1 MADRITVILPWG
13 SLLRAVA
20 VPEIDSLRHI
30 AQLCLPD
37 ATIEI
42 VFSYDQG
49 DAQAKAP
56 LGAGSLDE
64 QQHIATTLPPLYEQ
78 AALRIVAVEEIT
90 QATLAKYGTT
100 WAKRLTF
107 GRPRKVWRVRARYAG
122 RGDRS

>member
-1 MADRITVILPWG
+1 MADRVTVILPWG

-42 VFSYDQG
+42 VFSYDRG
-49 DAQAKAP
+49 DGREKAL

-64 QQHIATTLPPLYEQ
+64 PHVVATLPPLYEQ
-78 AALRIVAVEEIT
+78 AGLRIVAAEEIT
-90 QATLAKYGTT
+90 RVELADYGTT
-100 WAKRLTF
+100 WARRLAF
-107 GRPRKVWRVRARYAG
+107 GRPRKVWRIRARYAG
-122 RGDRS
+122 RGDRP